1 MADGRII
8 IDTKIDTTGA
18 ESGIASLTGKT
29 RSLASTITKIAGGVT
44 FAALTKK
51 VVDVGSSFESTMSK
65 VQAISGASQK
75 DMKLLTEAAEKMGA
89 TTKFSATESAQALTY
104 MSMAG
109 WKTQDM
115 LNGLPGIMNLAA
127 ASGEDLATTS
137 DIVTDALTA
146 FQMKASESAHFA
158 DILAAASSNAN
169 TNVGMLGESF
179 KYCAPVCGAMGYSA
193 EDAAIALGI
202 MANSGKQKCSVV
214 KKLAA

>member
-18 ESGIASLTGKT
+18 ESGISSLEGKT
-29 RSLASTITKIAGGVT
+29 RGLASTIAKIAGGIT

-51 VVDVGSSFESTMSK
+51 VIDVGSSFEATMSK
-65 VQAISGASQK
+65 VQAISGASQQ
-75 DMKLLTEAAEKMGA
+75 DMKLLTEMAEKMGA

-104 MSMAG
+104 MGMAG

-137 DIVTDALTA
+137 DIVTK
-146 FQMKASESAHFA
+146 M
-158 DILAAASSNAN
+158 
-169 TNVGMLGESF
+169 
-179 KYCAPVCGAMGYSA
+179 YW
-193 EDAAIALGI
+193 
-202 MANSGKQKCSVV
+202 SVT
-214 KKLAA
+214 KKLVA

>member
-51 VVDVGSSFESTMSK
+51 VVDVGSSFDATMSK

-104 MSMAG
+104 MGMA
-109 WKTQDM
+109 
-115 LNGLPGIMNLAA
+115 
-127 ASGEDLATTS
+127 
-137 DIVTDALTA
+137 
-146 FQMKASESAHFA
+146 
-158 DILAAASSNAN
+158 
-169 TNVGMLGESF
+169 
-179 KYCAPVCGAMGYSA
+179 
-193 EDAAIALGI
+193 
-202 MANSGKQKCSVV
+202 
-214 KKLAA
+214 